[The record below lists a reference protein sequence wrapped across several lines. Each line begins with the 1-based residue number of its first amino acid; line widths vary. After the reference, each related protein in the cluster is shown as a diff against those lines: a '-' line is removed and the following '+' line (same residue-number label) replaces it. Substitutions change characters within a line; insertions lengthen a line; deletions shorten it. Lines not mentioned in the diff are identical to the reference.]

1 MGKEALLQKLLELAE
16 RGVGGEA
23 ENAKEMA
30 RMIMEKYNLDGN
42 EYHKIATPKLN
53 RAKRQLMAVA
63 AKMCGCC
70 LFKSGYNYMMI
81 GKQTGLALDC
91 YYYLCGCIP
100 KEHRKDS
107 QYIYGFT
114 MALEERLAVESGWV
128 DTNQEYQLIE
138 ETLGLISKARRV
150 GVNMSGYDKGK
161 EISLNRQAGHKTKY
175 LR

>member
-42 EYHKIATPKLN
+42 EYHKIAIPKLN
-53 RAKRQLMAVA
+53 RAKRQLMRVA
-63 AKMCGCC
+63 AQMCGCS
-70 LFKSGYNYMMI
+70 LFKNGYNYIMI

-107 QYIYGFT
+107 KYIYGFVF
-114 MALEERLAVESGWV
+114 ALEERLAVEPGWV
-128 DTNQEYQLIE
+128 DSNLECKMIE
-138 ETLGLISKARRV
+138 EALEVNTRTRMVFTDRR
-150 GVNMSGYDKGK
+150 GYNKGK

>member
-42 EYHKIATPKLN
+42 EYHKIAIPKLN
-53 RAKRQLMAVA
+53 RAKRQLMRIA
-63 AKMCGCC
+63 AQMCGCS
-70 LFKSGYNYMMI
+70 LFKSGYNYIMV

-114 MALEERLAVESGWV
+114 SALEERLAVEPGWV
-128 DTNQEYQLIE
+128 DTNRECQLID
-138 ETLGLISKARRV
+138 ETLGLIAIERNVRANK
-150 GVNMSGYDKGK
+150 SGYDKGK
-161 EISLNRQAGHKTKY
+161 EVSLSRQASHKTKY

>member
-42 EYHKIATPKLN
+42 EYHKIAIPKLN
-53 RAKRQLMAVA
+53 RAKRQLMRIA
-63 AKMCGCC
+63 AQMCGCS
-70 LFKSGYNYMMI
+70 LFKKGYNYIMV

-114 MALEERLAVESGWV
+114 SALEERLAVEPGWV
-128 DTNQEYQLIE
+128 DTNLECQLID
-138 ETLGLISKARRV
+138 ETLGLIPQEWKARASK
-150 GVNMSGYDKGK
+150 SGYDKGK
-161 EISLNRQAGHKTKY
+161 EVSLNRQASHKTKY